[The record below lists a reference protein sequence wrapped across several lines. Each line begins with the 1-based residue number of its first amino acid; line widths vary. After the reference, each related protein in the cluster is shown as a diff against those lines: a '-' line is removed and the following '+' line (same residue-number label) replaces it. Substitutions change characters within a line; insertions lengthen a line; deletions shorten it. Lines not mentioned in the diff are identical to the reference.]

1 MLNKR
6 DFTLSKERTTT
17 TINGVKNNLAIR
29 RKTIKRQF
37 VNARHEKNALEHLI
51 TLPELSESI
60 HIVIGGQFEPC
71 DLIPAIRRL
80 SHPAIIS
87 RLDIST
93 LGFNHDNVAT
103 IARGIDQAK
112 IKTANVV
119 CSKYFARLEKASF
132 EFLKN
137 EITSRGGRV
146 NWGQTHAKLILLEMS
161 DGRFFTVDGSANLRS
176 CSSIEQ
182 INITQDPELLLFHR
196 SWLDELLTANHE
208 QKKETNK
215 ADHIAAKVD
224 AAAGDN

>member
-1 MLNKR
+1 MLKKR
-6 DFTLSKERTTT
+6 DFTLSKDRKTT
-17 TINGVKNNLAIR
+17 TINGVKNNLAVR
-29 RKTIKRQF
+29 RKTVKRQF
-37 VNARHEKNALEHLI
+37 VNARREKNALEHLI
-51 TLPELSESI
+51 TLPNQSESV

-80 SHPAIIS
+80 SHPAVIS

-112 IKTANVV
+112 IIMANVV

-132 EFLKN
+132 EFLRH
-137 EITSRGGRV
+137 EITTRGGRV

-176 CSSIEQ
+176 CNSIEQ
-182 INITQDPELLLFHR
+182 INITQDKELLLFHR
-196 SWLDELLTANHE
+196 SWLEELLTANHE
-208 QKKETNK
+208 QKKEKLK
-215 ADHIAAKVD
+215 AASIATGAD
-224 AAAGDN
+224 AADNN

>member
-1 MLNKR
+1 MLKKR
-6 DFTLSKERTTT
+6 DFTLSKDRQKT
-17 TINGVKNNLAIR
+17 TIDGVKNNLAVR
-29 RKTIKRQF
+29 RKTVKRQF
-37 VNARHEKNALEHLI
+37 VNALHEKNALEHLI
-51 TLPELSESI
+51 TLPEQSESI

-80 SHPAIIS
+80 SHPAVIS

-112 IKTANVV
+112 ITIANVV
-119 CSKYFARLEKASF
+119 CSKYFARLEKSSF

-137 EITSRGGRV
+137 EITTRGGRV
-146 NWGQTHAKLILLEMS
+146 NWGKTHAKLILLEMS

-182 INITQDPELLLFHR
+182 INITQDRELLLFHR
-196 SWLDELLTANHE
+196 SWLEEILTANHE
-208 QKKETNK
+208 QKNETPK
-215 ADHIAAKVD
+215 GAHIATNAD
-224 AAAGDN
+224 AADGAN